1 MKQRI
6 IVALIVMPLIIS
18 ALWRGGFWW
27 IGLLTLIAILG
38 GFEFYGLMRL
48 GGYQPDRLVGITWLT
63 LLVLA
68 GWQPT
73 YLPLSLLLTVGLIF
87 TLIRSLYQTQQPLTN
102 WAITTAGAI
111 YLGLMLGQA
120 VTLRLLPNGLWWML
134 LVILVTWAN
143 DTFAYFV
150 GITVGRHKIWP
161 RLSPKKSWEGTIAGW
176 ICAAAVGAVF
186 VNITPITAS
195 VEIGALIGFGGGVLA
210 LFGDLSISMLKR
222 QVGAKDSGIVM
233 PGHGGMLDRLD
244 SLLFVIP
251 YVYQIALWLP
261 HS

>member
-1 MKQRI
+1 
-6 IVALIVMPLIIS
+6 MPLIIS
-18 ALWRGGFWW
+18 ALWWGGFWW
-27 IGLLTLIAILG
+27 IGLITLVAILG

-48 GGYQPDRLVGITWLT
+48 GGYQPDRLVGITWLV

-73 YLPLSLLLTVGLIF
+73 YLPISLLLTTGLIF

-102 WAITTAGAI
+102 WTITTAGAV
-111 YLGLMLGQA
+111 YLGVMLGQA
-120 VTLRLLPNGLWWML
+120 IALRLLPNGLWWML
-134 LVILVTWAN
+134 LVILITWAN

-176 ICAAAVGAVF
+176 ICAAVVGAIF
-186 VNITPITAS
+186 VRATPIVAS
-195 VEIGALIGFGGGVLA
+195 SEIGALIGLGGGVLA

-251 YVYQIALWLP
+251 YVYQIAIWLP
-261 HS
+261 VS